1 MQYCNPV
8 KDTLHNNVVVGCM
21 CSPMTAN
28 MRVLVKVSVK
38 GQLDQISPQPKELHR
53 LGQANED
60 VTVSRTISDHYVAA
74 TSCSYTI

>member
-1 MQYCNPV
+1 MHVLTDDSEYES
-8 KDTLHNNVVVGCM
+8 VGE
-21 CSPMTAN
+21 
-28 MRVLVKVSVK
+28 VSVK